1 MKTTLRQTK
10 LARIPPPP
18 SPEDG
23 YDAIVAYFQKHT
35 PEQLERS
42 GHLKKLT
49 AKELRDLEVSAAEA
63 LKRRAEL
70 RVRLPVSDFLELRQL
85 ANSKG
90 AAVESL
96 ASRWLRERIRAEKK
110 R

>member
-1 MKTTLRQTK
+1 MKTAVRRTK
-10 LARIPPPP
+10 TERIPPPP

-23 YDAIVAYFQKHT
+23 YDAIVAYFQKYT
-35 PEQLERS
+35 PKELDRS

-49 AKELRDLEVSAAEA
+49 PKEIRDLEESAAGE

-70 RVRLPVSDFLELRQL
+70 RVRLPVSDFLDLSQL
-85 ANSKG
+85 ANSQG

-96 ASRWLRERIRAEKK
+96 ASRWLRERIRAEKN